1 MDLSKFFDDDRVKR
15 FKTHIVMKSVGI
27 ESKQFKG
34 WQHPP
39 KKDSD
44 GNPAYELFAAK
55 NQSEMEALGWVLVK
69 PVAEPTDAKPAKA
82 TKAKENVEG

>member
-39 KKDSD
+39 KKDSE
-44 GNPAYELFAAK
+44 GNPAYELFPAK
-55 NQSEMEALGWVLVK
+55 NQEDMEALGWVLVK
-69 PVAEPTDAKPAKA
+69 PVAEPTDAVKPAKA
-82 TKAKENVEG
+82 KAKTDVEG